1 MKRSIVFA
9 LMAGVAGLAQTGTA
23 LPISN
28 PLARVYQAGEVLIY
42 RMQAR
47 NRDHEGTLRYEAM
60 ATVEVQKNASGQ
72 YVESIAWSDYVRN
85 GKPVTL
91 SKSCQEFRQIL
102 SRNPGFIPSIPSLS
116 QVRQLEGPVLDFL
129 TFYVDLF
136 TASMMNLTKAG
147 DHRFFPLPMTN
158 YWAAGDSFLIAED
171 SVDFD
176 ITLKSLD
183 PAKKMTVLVVKHV
196 PPKDQRLKLPADW
209 MKAPVVE
216 GPNNW
221 VQVVKQADGTF
232 LAEVGQESFEVVVR
246 LDLIDGKILSA
257 VMDNSV
263 EVRRRVCKDA
273 ALTESGEPIR
283 YKIHRHIELE
293 LQLSANGRS

>member
-72 YVESIAWSDYVRN
+72 YVESIAWSDYIRN
-85 GKPVTL
+85 GKPVPL

-102 SRNPGFIPSIPSLS
+102 SRSPGCIPSIPNLL

-158 YWAAGDSFLIAED
+158 SWAAGDSFLIAED

-176 ITLKSLD
+176 ITLQSLD
-183 PAKKMTVLVVKHV
+183 LAKKMAALVVKHV

-221 VQVVKQADGTF
+221 VQVIKQADGTF
-232 LAEVGQESFEVVVR
+232 LAEVGQESFEVVIC
-246 LDLIDGKILSA
+246 LDLTDGKILSA

-273 ALTESGEPIR
+273 ALAEAGEPIR
-283 YKIHRHIELE
+283 YKIHRHIELK
-293 LQLSANGRS
+293 LQPSAKGCP